1 MGKLWVTNAKDIKEY
16 REYLIAKQDN
26 LDPILKKKL
35 YRPCLD
41 HDHTTGRCRG
51 VISQCIN
58 TFEGRVL
65 KYFNKYVKH
74 NTNLSL
80 STILRNLADYLDEDQ
95 DNKPYHI
102 AIINSKNKH
111 LKKFKKESIISLIE
125 KDFGIKESESMLFTK
140 QQLINIYLD
149 KFKDRI
155 ENG

>member
-1 MGKLWVTNAKDIKEY
+1 MNKLWVNNARDIKQY
-16 REYLIAKQDN
+16 REYLISKQDN

-35 YRPCLD
+35 HRPCLD
-41 HDHTTGRCRG
+41 HDHKTGRCRG

-80 STILRNLADYLDEDQ
+80 SAILRNLADYLDKDQ
-95 DNKPYHI
+95 DNNPYHI
-102 AIINSKNKH
+102 DIINSKNKH
-111 LKKFKKESIISLIE
+111 LKKFRKESIITLLE
-125 KDFGIKESESMLFTK
+125 KDFDIKIGHELTK
-140 QQLINIYLD
+140 QKIISIYLENY
-149 KFKDRI
+149 KLKI